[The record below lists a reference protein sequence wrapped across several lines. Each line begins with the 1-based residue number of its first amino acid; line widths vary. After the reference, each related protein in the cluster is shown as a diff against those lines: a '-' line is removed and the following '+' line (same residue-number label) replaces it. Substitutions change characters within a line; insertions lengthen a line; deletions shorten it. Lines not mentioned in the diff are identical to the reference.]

1 MRRAATPTRVV
12 LVAVIL
18 VSGAVAL
25 FGLAFAKSVPMIVSG
40 SAVLG
45 IGLFLL
51 GLTAVG
57 AVVRAGR
64 RGDGALAFAAALF
77 GGLCMLGAA
86 GSLSISIV
94 LGLLAASA

>member
-1 MRRAATPTRVV
+1 M

-18 VSGAVAL
+18 ASGAVAL

-40 SAVLG
+40 TAVLG
-45 IGLFLL
+45 IALFLL

-64 RGDGALAFAAALF
+64 RGDGALAFTAAVF

-86 GSLSISIV
+86 GALSVAIV
-94 LGLLAASA
+94 LGLLTASA